1 MSHLSTSR
9 VAALIGA
16 LVGAAT
22 LGTATTLSAQGTL
35 SGLGFGYPVGGLS
48 TRVAGTA
55 GAFQEFDA
63 ITTTNPAALGG
74 VVRTVLNA
82 QAEPEFRTL
91 SIGNVREQ
99 TTAQRIPL
107 LAVLLPARR
116 GFAASLSASSF
127 LDRSYT
133 TVTTGTATIDGSP
146 VPTRDRFE
154 MRGAIGDLRA
164 AVGWQI
170 NSRFRVGVAGHILTG
185 EHVASRERTFA
196 DTLRFGGVLDSAR
209 TTLFGTAVS
218 LGGEVR
224 LFKGIS
230 AHASLRAGNSF
241 DARIR
246 DTLRAQGEVPNRVGA
261 ALRYDGI
268 PGSVFAVGMERV
280 QWSGMG
286 PMGSSSVNATDA
298 QNVYAGAEV
307 AGPRL
312 RGYPVLVRAG
322 VARNE
327 LPFGT
332 PAGER
337 VRESRLSAGLGLPI
351 ARDAASLDLS
361 LQRANRTVVGG
372 GARESAWLLGVGL
385 QIRP

>member
-1 MSHLSTSR
+1 MSNRRLQWSTVL
-9 VAALIGA
+9 VAAA
-16 LVGAAT
+16 S
-22 LGTATTLSAQGTL
+22 LGIASTVSAQGNL
-35 SGLGFGYPVGGLS
+35 SSLGFGYPVGGWS

-63 ITTTNPAALGG
+63 ISTTNPSALGG
-74 VVRTVLNA
+74 VVRTVVTV
-82 QAEPEFRTL
+82 QAEPEFRTVSL
-91 SIGNVREQ
+91 GSVRER
-99 TTAQRIPL
+99 TTSQRIPL
-107 LAVLLPARR
+107 LTVLLPARR
-116 GFAASLSASSF
+116 GFAVSLAASSF

-133 TVTTGTATIDGSP
+133 TTTAGSATIDGAD
-146 VPTRDRFE
+146 VPTVDRFD

-170 NSRFRVGVAGHILTG
+170 NQRFRVGLAGHVLTG

-196 DTLRFGGVLDSAR
+196 DTLRFGSVLDSAR
-209 TTLFGTAVS
+209 ATYFGTAVS
-218 LGGEVR
+218 VGGEVR

-230 AHASLRAGNSF
+230 AHGSYRAGSGF
-241 DARIR
+241 DASVR
-246 DTLRAQGEVPNRVGA
+246 DTVRAQGDVPNRMGV

-268 PGSVFAVGMERV
+268 VGSVFAVGVEQV
-280 QWSGMG
+280 NWSGMG
-286 PMGSSSVNATDA
+286 RLGSDQVTAFDA
-298 QNVYAGAEV
+298 QNVFAGAEV

-322 VARNE
+322 FARNE

-332 PAGER
+332 PSGER
-337 VRESRLSAGLGLPI
+337 VRESRLSAGLGLPV

-361 LQRANRTVVGG
+361 VQRANRSVVGG
-372 GARESAWLLGVGL
+372 AAKESAWLLGVGL

>member
-1 MSHLSTSR
+1 MTHRLRQWAVACLS
-9 VAALIGA
+9 
-16 LVGAAT
+16 AAT
-22 LGTATTLSAQGTL
+22 LGVGTALPAQGTL
-35 SGLGFGYPVGGLS
+35 SGLGFGYPVGGWS

-63 ITTTNPAALGG
+63 ISTSNPAALGG

-82 QAEPEFRTL
+82 QAEPEFRTV
-91 SIGNVREQ
+91 SIGAARER

-107 LAVLLPARR
+107 LTVLLPARR
-116 GFAASLSASSF
+116 GVAASISASSF
-127 LDRSYT
+127 LDRSYSIR
-133 TVTTGTATIDGSP
+133 TTGSAIIDGVP
-146 VPTRDRFE
+146 VPTRDRFD

-170 NSRFRVGVAGHILTG
+170 DARFRVGVAGHILTG

-209 TTLFGTAVS
+209 ATFFGTALSV
-218 LGGEVR
+218 GGEAR
-224 LFKGIS
+224 LAKGFT
-230 AHASLRAGNSF
+230 AHASYRAGSAF

-246 DTLRAQGEVPNRVGA
+246 DTLRAQGEVPNRLGA

-268 PGSVFAVGMERV
+268 SGSVFAVGIEQV
-280 QWSGMG
+280 QWSGMAR
-286 PMGSSSVNATDA
+286 MGSSQVTASDA
-298 QNVYAGAEV
+298 RNLYAGAEV

-312 RGYPVLVRAG
+312 RGYPVLVRVGA
-322 VARNE
+322 ARNE

-372 GARESAWLLGVGL
+372 AARESAWLLGVGL

>member
-1 MSHLSTSR
+1 MSHRFGWWAR
-9 VAALIGA
+9 V

-22 LGTATTLSAQGTL
+22 LGAAPALPAQGTL
-35 SGLGFGYPVGGLS
+35 SGLGFGYPVGGWS

-63 ITTTNPAALGG
+63 ISTSNPAALGG

-91 SIGNVREQ
+91 SFGAAREK
-99 TTAQRIPL
+99 TTSQRIPL
-107 LAVLLPARR
+107 LTVLLPARR
-116 GFAASLSASSF
+116 GFAASISASSF

-133 TVTTGTATIDGSP
+133 TVTTGTAIIDGSP
-146 VPTRDRFE
+146 VPTRDRFD

-170 NSRFRVGVAGHILTG
+170 DSRFRVGVAGHILTG

-209 TTLFGTAVS
+209 ATFFGTALSV
-218 LGGEVR
+218 GGEAR
-224 LFKGIS
+224 LFKGVS
-230 AHASLRAGNSF
+230 AHASYRAGSAF
-241 DARIR
+241 DVRIR
-246 DTLRAQGEVPNRVGA
+246 DTLRAQGDVPNRLGA

-268 PGSVFAVGMERV
+268 AGSVFAVGIEHV
-280 QWSGMG
+280 QWSGMAR
-286 PMGSSSVNATDA
+286 MGSSQVTARDA
-298 QNVYAGAEV
+298 QNLYAGAEV
-307 AGPRL
+307 AGPQL

-332 PAGER
+332 PTGER

-361 LQRANRTVVGG
+361 LQRANRSVVGG
-372 GARESAWLLGVGL
+372 AAKESAWLLGVGL